1 MIQPKPKPGLGIP
14 RGFAVGLTLALLLG
28 VQAGLEAI
36 SVPAFASSR
45 DMIRELDP
53 LIFERFAMPAPPESD
68 PEESEDEMPEEA
80 PEEVAS
86 LSFEQEV
93 SQAMEELERRFGS
106 DPTPPLSVERGA
118 GAADAPAPGISADV
132 STDRFESLFGTTDE
146 LVAGRTV
153 RGRAGRPETAGAGIG
168 IGITER
174 PAGTIDS
181 STGSGVSPEVAVQTG
196 ADRSAAEA
204 AADVE
209 VTEYPS
215 EGFNRSEADLLAAWM
230 RTHAVELPVGIR
242 AHINYEPTFLTAA
255 AAVVSDGRRWELY
268 LMFNEVLQE
277 VHVVLVEGD
286 RSVYLIDRG
295 FQETSRSLREGTV
308 RRSRGEIV
316 AVDSRT
322 SAASSERAREFYD
335 VFLSWWETTKA
346 ESGDR

>member
-1 MIQPKPKPGLGIP
+1 MP

-28 VQAGLEAI
+28 AQAGLEAI

-53 LIFERFAMPAPPESD
+53 LIFERFAVPDPPESD
-68 PEESEDEMPEEA
+68 PEPFEDETPEEA

-106 DPTPPLSVERGA
+106 DPTPPLAGERGA
-118 GAADAPAPGISADV
+118 GSADAPAPGISADV
-132 STDRFESLFGTTDE
+132 PTDRFESLFGTTDE
-146 LVAGRTV
+146 LVTGRTV

-181 STGSGVSPEVAVQTG
+181 SAGSEAGPDVAVQTG
-196 ADRSAAEA
+196 ADRPTAGAG
-204 AADVE
+204 ADVE
-209 VTEYPS
+209 VSEYRS
-215 EGFNRSEADLLAAWM
+215 ESFDRSEADLLAEWM
-230 RTHAVELPVGIR
+230 RSHAAELPVGVR
-242 AHINYEPTFLTAA
+242 AHINYQPSFLTAA
-255 AAVVSDGRRWELY
+255 ADVVADGRRWELY

-316 AVDSRT
+316 AVNSRS
-322 SAASSERAREFYD
+322 SAASSERAREFYN

-346 ESGDR
+346 ESGAR